1 MQDTTLQL
9 SDKRERFIRL
19 AEARTNRAIKSIRL
33 IRNLTNRY
41 IYDYSVDELELIIKS
56 LRSEVDELQNA
67 VLRKNASALEFRLNN
82 EVTANLI

>member
-67 VLRKNASALEFRLNN
+67 VLRKNASALEFHLNN